1 MKLSTRGR
9 YGLRA
14 MIELARV
21 YGEGPLNLRIIAKR
35 QEISQKYLHT
45 LLTTLKQA
53 NLVTVVRGA
62 KGGFELSRE
71 PENILVIDVC
81 EAFEGK
87 ISIIDCLTNWKACDR
102 TTYCEARQIWK
113 ALESDFVLDFSC
125 RPDDLRKIHKM
136 TCRT

>member
-1 MKLSTRGR
+1 M
-9 YGLRA
+9 RA

-113 ALESDFVLDFSC
+113 ALDHTMKEILSSISLA
-125 RPDDLRKIHKM
+125 DLM
-136 TCRT
+136 TCARFTK